1 MWVGVV
7 VTTLLLATGTL
18 GQPVAFPVSGAAG
31 WLPADGSR
39 QRYAGP
45 TGTVATEWALDR
57 AVGLV
62 GSGPPAFSTWLGLTS
77 LDWTTVAVA
86 RLAAV
91 ASDSTGLVTGRT
103 DTLFSVARDGVRT
116 EAEAPSSGPARI
128 YLPGRLD
135 LPERLFAGN
144 TWTSHGVVAVPDAD
158 ATTRS
163 AYRADYTA
171 APPDD
176 PAPGCVVVTM
186 RLRVDGQPDAITRRT
201 WCRGAGLRDYSD
213 ATGAWQAT
221 TAGPPVTAPPEAGFD
236 WGSADR
242 LAFTPRAVNQTGIG
256 IAQVSPVAAP
266 GLLPEGG
273 VVFAGSVVGDTLAL
287 DTTSDPPPVAWRAR
301 AGGHNTTAATLG
313 GLTVVATSSRE
324 LVGYGPSGQWLWQ
337 QRLGDLAVVAPTRLD
352 DLLVVA
358 TLDGAITAFDL
369 ATGEPR
375 WRRTTPAEVRVA
387 PVVAAGRVLVV
398 DQSGRLTCLDAT
410 GAEQWTADVG
420 RIEHFGVSAGGAPVV
435 VLPSSDGPHVQGLA
449 LADGS
454 RAWRVRESVTTHDL
468 VVLDTAVL
476 LRDDDE
482 TVALDPATGAQRWN
496 WRGDRTYA
504 GIGGGDRALL
514 LASDRLVLLDG
525 NGRRVHEW
533 PVAIGDVTSTTP
545 YLAAAGG
552 RVLVYGPKG
561 LALGVPR

>member
-1 MWVGVV
+1 VWVGVV

-77 LDWTTVAVA
+77 LDWTTVALA

-135 LPERLFAGN
+135 LPEGLFAGN
-144 TWTSHGVVAVPDAD
+144 TWSSQGVVAVPDAD

-213 ATGAWQAT
+213 ATGVWQAT
-221 TAGPPVTAPPEAGFD
+221 TAGPPVTAPPEVGFD

-273 VVFAGSVVGDTLAL
+273 VVLAGSVVGDTLAL

-313 GLTVVATSSRE
+313 GLTV
-324 LVGYGPSGQWLWQ
+324 
-337 QRLGDLAVVAPTRLD
+337 AVPARLD

-410 GAEQWTADVG
+410 GVEQWTADVG

-435 VLPSSDGPHVQGLA
+435 AHSPGWSSPPRWVRGRTTTRSPRSLPP
-449 LADGS
+449 
-454 RAWRVRESVTTHDL
+454 
-468 VVLDTAVL
+468 
-476 LRDDDE
+476 
-482 TVALDPATGAQRWN
+482 
-496 WRGDRTYA
+496 
-504 GIGGGDRALL
+504 
-514 LASDRLVLLDG
+514 
-525 NGRRVHEW
+525 
-533 PVAIGDVTSTTP
+533 
-545 YLAAAGG
+545 
-552 RVLVYGPKG
+552 
-561 LALGVPR
+561 